1 MADDGPKLTILG
13 RIFIL
18 IFIAGCGY
26 GAYLLFNAN
35 RPAPSS
41 GTNPSNSPKAVTI
54 TADVEIGIAYG
65 TEKQRWLEW
74 ALSEFQKTEQG
85 KKIQV
90 DLIPMGSLEGARAI
104 LRGDRRIN
112 VWSPASSLYADV
124 FNQEWQLKSSKAP
137 ILRQEQL
144 ALTPM
149 VFVFWQER
157 YQPFVAKYN
166 EVSFKTIE
174 RALHESGGWQAIA
187 QQPEWGIF
195 KFGHTHPNESNSG
208 LATLYLMLCE
218 FSEKSR
224 SITLSD
230 VVNDKFSTW
239 MASLESGVSGLSNS
253 TGNMM
258 RDMVLRGPSSY
269 DALFV
274 YESVAIDY
282 LKSAQGR
289 WGDLRIV
296 YPKLNL
302 WNDNPYCIL
311 DAPWSSEEQKKAAG
325 VFLDFL
331 MSDPIQRASLD
342 HGFRPG
348 NLNIAIRFPESPFVR
363 YESAGLKVEI
373 GSVVDS
379 PKAEVIN
386 NLLGMWQRTRGS
398 K

>member
-26 GAYLLFNAN
+26 GAYLLFNAT
-35 RPAPSS
+35 RQAPSP
-41 GTNPSNSPKAVTI
+41 GPGPDNSPKGVTLGE
-54 TADVEIGIAYG
+54 VEFGIAYG

-74 ALSEFQKTEQG
+74 ALGEFQKTEQG

-90 DLIPMGSLEGARAI
+90 NLLPMGSLEGAQAI
-104 LRGDRRIN
+104 LAGDRRIN

-124 FNQEWQLKSSKAP
+124 FNQEWQLKYSKSP
-137 ILRQEQL
+137 ISRQEQL

-157 YQPFVAKYN
+157 YQPFIAKYG
-166 EVSFKTIE
+166 EVTFSTIE
-174 RALHESGGWQAIA
+174 RALHEAGGWQAIA
-187 QQPEWGIF
+187 QQPDWGIF

-208 LATLYLMLCE
+208 LASLYLMLCE
-218 FSEKSR
+218 SSQKIR
-224 SITLSD
+224 GVTLGD

-258 RDMVLRGPSSY
+258 KDMILRGPSSY

-282 LKSAQGR
+282 LRSAQGR
-289 WGDLRIV
+289 WGELRIV
-296 YPKLNL
+296 YPKVNL

-311 DAPWSSEEQKKAAG
+311 DAPWSSDAQKKAAG
-325 VFLDFL
+325 LFLDFL
-331 MSDPIQRASLD
+331 MSDPIQRASLE

-348 NLNIAIRFPESPFVR
+348 NTNVPVRFPESPFVR
-363 YESAGLKVEI
+363 YESSGLKIDI
-373 GSVVDS
+373 GSVVDF

-386 NLLGMWQRTRGS
+386 NLLGLWQRTRGS